1 MQSGQ
6 NPVDGGIIKNAYHIR
21 SLSVGDMVSYTGRPQ
36 TRQMDLRSVSLTRK
50 YTYGKER
57 EDFYMR
63 KVLSMVMACAM
74 TAAVVAGCSSPAK
87 ENAPESVTAAESVST
102 ETSQEEKTDESQ
114 ESYGAEDGQNES
126 AAETE
131 AGERVDLSGNTPI
144 LRIGSLKGPTTMGMV
159 SLIDKAAKGEAKG
172 SYEFTMVTAADELV
186 GKMVSGD
193 LDIALV
199 PANMASILYQK
210 TGQGIEVLNINTL
223 GVLYVVA
230 GDDSLKTIPDL
241 KGRTVYMT
249 GKGTTPDHVFQ
260 YLLSANSLGQ
270 EDVTVEYKSEA
281 AEVAAILKEQ
291 PDAIGLLPQP
301 FVTAAMAQNEN
312 LKMVM
317 DLTKEWDS
325 LPIEEGG
332 RLVTGVTVCRKE
344 VLEDAAMRESV
355 KAFMEE
361 HKESTEFVNNNV
373 ELAGNLVAEAGIIEK
388 APVAQKAIPYCG
400 IVCIDGEEMKTMLS
414 GYLNVLFEQDAS
426 SVGGK
431 LPDDGFYYIP

>member
-1 MQSGQ
+1 
-6 NPVDGGIIKNAYHIR
+6 
-21 SLSVGDMVSYTGRPQ
+21 
-36 TRQMDLRSVSLTRK
+36 
-50 YTYGKER
+50 
-57 EDFYMR
+57 MR
-63 KVLSMVMACAM
+63 KVLSIFVACAV
-74 TAAVVAGCSSPAK
+74 TAAVMGGCSSSSK
-87 ENAPESVTAAESVST
+87 ETGPETVTAVESTAAE
-102 ETSQEEKTDESQ
+102 TSREKAGEGAESSGADAGKEEQAK
-114 ESYGAEDGQNES
+114 AEDG
-126 AAETE
+126 TE
-131 AGERVDLSGNTPI
+131 AKEDAGQDPAGETAALRV
-144 LRIGSLKGPTTMGMV
+144 GSLKGPTTMGMV
-159 SLIDKAAKGEAKG
+159 SLMDKASKGEAKG

-241 KGRTVYMT
+241 KGKTVYMT
-249 GKGTTPDHVFQ
+249 GKGTTPDYVFGH
-260 YLLSANSLGQ
+260 LLSANGLGDG
-270 EDVTVEYKSEA
+270 DVTIEYKSEA

-317 DLTKEWDS
+317 DLTEQWDQLEAS
-325 LPIEEGG
+325 DGG

-344 VLEDAAMRESV
+344 VLEDGAMAEAV
-355 KAFMEE
+355 KVFMEE
-361 HKESTEFVNNNV
+361 HKESAEFVNSNV
-373 ELAGNLVAEAGIIEK
+373 EEAGDLVAKAGIIEK
-388 APVAQKAIPYCG
+388 APVAQKAIPYCS
-400 IVCIDGEEMKTMLS
+400 IVCIDGEEMKGMLS
-414 GYLNVLFEQDAS
+414 GYLNVLFGQDAS

>member
-1 MQSGQ
+1 
-6 NPVDGGIIKNAYHIR
+6 
-21 SLSVGDMVSYTGRPQ
+21 
-36 TRQMDLRSVSLTRK
+36 
-50 YTYGKER
+50 
-57 EDFYMR
+57 MR
-63 KVLSMVMACAM
+63 KVLSIFMACAM
-74 TAAVVAGCSSPAK
+74 TAAVMGGCSSAPK
-87 ENAPESVTAAESVST
+87 ETGPEAVTAAENTVS
-102 ETSQEEKTDESQ
+102 ETSREPGAGEGAESSGANGGEKEQAGTESKAKVSQ
-114 ESYGAEDGQNES
+114 EAPGET
-126 AAETE
+126 AA
-131 AGERVDLSGNTPI
+131 

-159 SLIDKAAKGEAKG
+159 SLMDKAAKGEAEG

-186 GKMVSGD
+186 GKMVSGN

-241 KGRTVYMT
+241 KGKTVYMT
-249 GKGTTPDHVFQ
+249 GKGTTPDYVFRH
-260 YLLSANSLGQ
+260 LLSANGLGDG
-270 EDVTVEYKSEA
+270 DVTVEYKSEA

-317 DLTKEWDS
+317 DLTEQWDN
-325 LPIEEGG
+325 LQAADGG

-344 VLEDAAMRESV
+344 VLEDGAMAEAV
-355 KAFMEE
+355 KIFMKE
-361 HKESTEFVNNNV
+361 HKESAEFANNNA
-373 ELAGNLVAEAGIIEK
+373 EETARLVAEAGIIEK
-388 APVAQKAIPYCG
+388 APVAQKAIPYCS
-400 IVCIDGEEMKTMLS
+400 IVCIDGEEMKGMLS
-414 GYLNVLFEQDAS
+414 GYLNVLAGQDAS